1 MKMKHILTVVF
12 SLLALMALVA
22 CGGGGSATP
31 QTVTSDALG
40 VTMEIPSD
48 WAFQEEAGEL
58 TIANTTANLTAEDIT
73 SGAGAIMNKQNLSD
87 MGVENVGEAIEMFG
101 SVMGGEGS
109 EVVKPAETVTINGL
123 TVGRMTIKG
132 EIEGQTGTYT
142 VALIDNPANQGNIIF
157 AMFVDA
163 STDGQYASQLDAIL
177 NSMKAK

>member
-1 MKMKHILTVVF
+1 MKMKHVLTVF
-12 SLLALMALVA
+12 CSLLVLMALVA
-22 CGGGGSATP
+22 CGGGSATP

-48 WAFQEEAGEL
+48 WAYEEKAGEL

-87 MGVENVGEAIEMFG
+87 MGVENVGEAIEMF
-101 SVMGGEGS
+101 STVMGEGS
-109 EVVKPAETVTINGL
+109 EIVKPAETVTINGL
-123 TVGRMTIKG
+123 TVGRMTLKG

-142 VALIDNPANQGNIIF
+142 VALIDNPANQGNVIF

>member
-1 MKMKHILTVVF
+1 MKMKQILTVVC
-12 SLLALMALVA
+12 SLLVLMALVA

-48 WAFQEEAGEL
+48 WAFVEEAGEL
-58 TIANTTANLTAEDIT
+58 TIANTTANLTADDIT

-87 MGVENVGEAIEMFG
+87 MGVDNVGAAIEMF
-101 SVMGGEGS
+101 STVMGEGS

-123 TVGRMTIKG
+123 TVGRITLKG

-142 VALIDNPANQGNIIF
+142 VALIDNPANQGNVIF

-163 STDGQYASQLDAIL
+163 STDGQYASQLDGIL

>member
-1 MKMKHILTVVF
+1 MKMKHILTVIL
-12 SLLALMALVA
+12 SLLAILALVA
-22 CGGGGSATP
+22 CGGGGASTP

-40 VTMEIPSD
+40 VTMEIPGD
-48 WAFQEEAGEL
+48 WAHTEEAGEL
-58 TIANTTANLTAEDIT
+58 TIANTEANLTADDIT
-73 SGAGAIMNKQNLSD
+73 SGAGAIMNKQNLSE
-87 MGVENVGEAIEMFG
+87 MGMDNVTDAIELFAT
-101 SVMGGEGS
+101 VMGEGS

-123 TVGRMTIKG
+123 TVGRITLKG

-142 VALIDNPANQGNIIF
+142 VALIDNPANQGNVIF